1 MNPETAAQLLART
14 EAALARGRAEMA
26 GEVYRAD
33 VERYL
38 DPVRFERERA
48 LMRRHPQPVIAAA
61 EVASP
66 GSWWSG
72 DALGSPLLVTRDA
85 SGALHAFLN
94 VCRHRGARVVEAGSG
109 CDRERFSCPYHAWT
123 YAADGRL
130 LHLPKPEGFPGTD
143 PESSGLRRLAVA
155 ERAGIVWVIP
165 DPHEASTHVVSALG
179 PFAQELSEFGFDSHV
194 PYAPRVVE
202 LRCNWKLMV
211 EGSSEAYHFKI
222 AHRQTIASMFVD
234 NLQIVDEAGLHRRMF
249 IVRESLRDRTAGPA
263 SPFAPREF
271 GNLLYFFF
279 PSTMLLVQ
287 PDHAQVTRIEPLAPD
302 RTRLHE
308 IALIPQSITDE
319 KARTHWERNV
329 ALYRAALGEDYTQ
342 MESIQSGLSSGAL
355 AALTF
360 GRYEFALARFN
371 QQLDAELGGAA

>member
-1 MNPETAAQLLART
+1 MNPETAAQLLARA
-14 EAALARGRAEMA
+14 EAVLASGRAEMA
-26 GEVYRAD
+26 GEVYRAG

-38 DPVRFERERA
+38 DPARFERERA

-61 EVASP
+61 EVAAP

-72 DALGSPLLVTRDA
+72 DVLGAALLVTRDA
-85 SGALHAFLN
+85 SGLLHAFLN
-94 VCRHRGARVVEAGSG
+94 VCRHRGARVVEAGRG
-109 CDRERFSCPYHAWT
+109 CGRERFFCPYHAWT

-130 LHLPKPEGFPGTD
+130 VHLPKPEGFPGIE
-143 PESSGLRRLAVA
+143 PEQSGLRRLALA

-165 DPHEASTHVVSALG
+165 DPAMAAIDVATKLG
-179 PFAQELSEFGFDSHV
+179 PFAQELSLFGLDSHV
-194 PYAPRVVE
+194 PYAPRVID

-249 IVRESLRDRTAGPA
+249 IVRESLRDRQA
-263 SPFAPREF
+263 SPEAAFSPREF

-279 PSTMLLVQ
+279 PTTMLLVQ
-287 PDHAQVTRIEPLAPD
+287 PDHAQLTRIEPLAPD
-302 RTRLHE
+302 LTRLHE
-308 IALIPQSITDE
+308 IALIPQPITSE
-319 KARTHWERNV
+319 KAHMHWERNV
-329 ALYRAALGEDYTQ
+329 ALYRAALGEDYAQ
-342 MESIQSGLSSGAL
+342 MESIQAGLNSGAL

-371 QQLDAELGGAA
+371 QQLDAELGGAT